1 MQLLK
6 ETYFSNTYSMK
17 RSIYNF
23 LVQASAIV
31 LWPTR
36 FFSPKMRLF
45 LDGRKGVFKELS
57 NKIGEHDK
65 TIWFHCASLGE
76 YEQGLPI
83 MEAVRKMYPGHKLVL
98 SFFSPSGYEV
108 RKNAPIADVVTYLPL
123 DTRSN
128 ATKFI
133 KTVHPELAF
142 FVKYEFWPNYLFEL
156 KNSKI
161 PVYLISGIF
170 SKDQAFFKAG
180 GNILRDALKSF
191 HHFFVQDKESLQV
204 LKQLGFEN
212 ASLSGDTRFDRV
224 SKQIEMNNHLDF
236 MEPFIGNS
244 ICIVCGSTWPEDEEA
259 LLPYMNEQLGQK
271 IKFVIAPHKMDE
283 SKITEF
289 QGKLKLPSV
298 RYSER
303 EKKLLS
309 QNQVLILDTIGLLS
323 KTYSYADIAY
333 VGGAMG
339 NTGLHNILE
348 AATFGIPVIIGKNY
362 KNFPEAIKLE
372 DLAGLY
378 SISSSAECTEI
389 LSKFVNDSVFREKT
403 GMICGHYVNSNTG
416 ATKIVMS
423 YLESQKSS

>member
-57 NKIGEHDK
+57 NKIGEDDK

-212 ASLSGDTRFDRV
+212 ASLSGDTRFDHQWQGRAVTKGRV
-224 SKQIEMNNHLDF
+224 YRAPPREGRRFSDRVTGPHCLLQAPAGARRTD
-236 MEPFIGNS
+236 
-244 ICIVCGSTWPEDEEA
+244 A
-259 LLPYMNEQLGQK
+259 LLCRGRAVGIRRNDRPDRPRRHRRGDSGQPGLEYQQQPVLQSSRR
-271 IKFVIAPHKMDE
+271 IPRRI
-283 SKITEF
+283 
-289 QGKLKLPSV
+289 
-298 RYSER
+298 RYPDAQPVAR
-303 EKKLLS
+303 
-309 QNQVLILDTIGLLS
+309 
-323 KTYSYADIAY
+323 A
-333 VGGAMG
+333 GA
-339 NTGLHNILE
+339 
-348 AATFGIPVIIGKNY
+348 
-362 KNFPEAIKLE
+362 
-372 DLAGLY
+372 
-378 SISSSAECTEI
+378 
-389 LSKFVNDSVFREKT
+389 
-403 GMICGHYVNSNTG
+403 
-416 ATKIVMS
+416 
-423 YLESQKSS
+423 